1 MIRHCCCVKY
11 YPLRKLPPF
20 SYREKI
26 IQIHQLYYYDLSL
39 TSRTMHDLK
48 HLKGGNFG
56 IDAKRQTLSNI
67 YYQKILSK
75 GAVVQ
80 CDVSLLNSYKN

>member
-1 MIRHCCCVKY
+1 MNLLFRA
-11 YPLRKLPPF
+11 
-20 SYREKI
+20 E
-26 IQIHQLYYYDLSL
+26 
-39 TSRTMHDLK
+39 
-48 HLKGGNFG
+48 GGNFG
-56 IDAKRQTLSNI
+56 IDAKRQTLYNI

>member
-1 MIRHCCCVKY
+1 
-11 YPLRKLPPF
+11 
-20 SYREKI
+20 
-26 IQIHQLYYYDLSL
+26 
-39 TSRTMHDLK
+39 MHDLK

-56 IDAKRQTLSNI
+56 IDAKRQTLYNI